1 MSDQWDAKQ
10 YLRFADHRLRPFL
23 DLVGRAEAVGFPAGA
38 PRWVVDLGCGPGN
51 ATALLAERWPG
62 AYVLGVDSSPAMI
75 EDAAGR
81 RISGRL
87 DFELGDLR
95 DWRPGGGA
103 EGAAELPE
111 LPGLPG
117 PVVTGRPGGGAEG
130 SAELPAQPDQALPAQ
145 PDLIL
150 ANAVFQWVPGQLDVL
165 SRVAGLLATGGT
177 LGMQVPGNFDS
188 PSHTILADLVGSA
201 RWRDLIPVDT
211 KRPSSYDPQVYLDT
225 LENAGLEPDVWE
237 TTYLHLVDGENGVAD
252 FVSGTALRP
261 IITQLSPADAAEFTA
276 AYQALV
282 REAYP
287 PRQIGGR
294 IGQVLPFRRIFAV
307 GHKG

>member
-1 MSDQWDAKQ
+1 MPDQWDAKQ
-10 YLRFADHRLRPFL
+10 YLRFADQRLRPFL
-23 DLVGRAEAVGFPAGA
+23 DLVGRAEAVGFRAQA
-38 PRWVVDLGCGPGN
+38 PRWVADLGCGPGN

-81 RISGRL
+81 RIPGRL
-87 DFELGDLR
+87 EFELGDLR
-95 DWRPGGGA
+95 DWRPGPDAQGPA
-103 EGAAELPE
+103 EPHAAGAAEQ
-111 LPGLPG
+111 PG
-117 PVVTGRPGGGAEG
+117 PVVAGRPD
-130 SAELPAQPDQALPAQ
+130 LVRALPAQ

-150 ANAVFQWVPGQLDVL
+150 ANAVLQWVPGQLDVL
-165 SRVAGLLATGGT
+165 GRLAGLLAAGGT

-201 RWRDLIPVDT
+201 RWRDLIPADT
-211 KRPSSYDPQVYLDT
+211 KRPGSYDPAVYLET
-225 LENAGLEPDVWE
+225 LEAAGLEPDVWE
-237 TTYLHLVDGENGVAD
+237 TTYLYLVDGETGVAD

-261 IITQLSPADAAEFTA
+261 ITTRLSPADAAEFTA

-287 PRQIGGR
+287 PRLIGGR
-294 IGQVLPFRRIFAV
+294 VGQVLPYRRIFAV
-307 GHKG
+307 GRKG